1 VWSCFQHARTS
12 VQCSLYHGLA
22 ERSGH
27 RTGIFGSWQGPPGEG
42 DAAPYATP
50 LRGPAPLPGREK
62 SGVGGTGI
70 MTGETG
76 CWGP

>member
-1 VWSCFQHARTS
+1 ML
-12 VQCSLYHGLA
+12 SLLRRQLA
-22 ERSGH
+22 P
-27 RTGIFGSWQGPPGEG
+27 RTGYRHPHPPLAGYGGVEHGPPGEG
-42 DAAPYATP
+42 DAAPYTMP

-76 CWGP
+76 PCIILVLL